1 MTDIIEDAIEESE
14 LEQEREASG
23 TVDGRQVTL
32 RKKSY
37 TTRTQEKQWKVAVYL
52 DGNDYSEEQAT
63 SLTAEEAEA
72 RFQSLVKKHGLGE
85 EEDDNS
91 NIGRIISFQDCDEC
105 GGDLKQVSDVVQGAG
120 SFADSF
126 KAECVDCGH
135 EQHVASW

>member
-37 TTRTQEKQWKVAVYL
+37 TTKMQKKEWKVAVYL
-52 DGNDYSEEQAT
+52 DDNDYSEEQAT

-72 RFQSLVKKHGLGE
+72 RFQSLVKKHGLKE
-85 EEDDNS
+85 
-91 NIGRIISFQDCDEC
+91 
-105 GGDLKQVSDVVQGAG
+105 
-120 SFADSF
+120 
-126 KAECVDCGH
+126 
-135 EQHVASW
+135 